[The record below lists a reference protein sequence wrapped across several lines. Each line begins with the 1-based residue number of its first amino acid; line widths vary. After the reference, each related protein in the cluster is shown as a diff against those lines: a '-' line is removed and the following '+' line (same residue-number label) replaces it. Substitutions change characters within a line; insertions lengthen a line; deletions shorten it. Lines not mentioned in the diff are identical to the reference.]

1 MDTKILLRC
10 ALLNISSLTFF
21 LVFIGAF
28 NLIIGL
34 SSELASVIPS
44 IQISYICF
52 ISLLSPLVDF
62 YLMNYV
68 IKKSNS
74 FLMEAT
80 LKKFEILN
88 Q

>member
-10 ALLNISSLTFF
+10 ALLNISSFTFF

>member
-52 ISLLSPLVDF
+52 ISLLSPLVDL